1 MAENNEEFGQQ
12 HMSSDHFHLMLWFH
26 FAHFHARICVL
37 CSAAA
42 SLNRSVS
49 TVTYWFVSTWC
60 WWRDRGPTSR
70 NRLLGGLLPPPSSI
84 CVTLR
89 PPHRTAAVSSEQRA
103 NLSLLSPIIKQEQVR
118 FASLLHLFLQNFQWA
133 PRTETSLLHLFNP
146 QPWTVAHLVRCAC
159 CSLDI
164 YASPCCASCN

>member
-1 MAENNEEFGQQ
+1 
-12 HMSSDHFHLMLWFH
+12 MSSDHFHLMLWFH

-89 PPHRTAAVSSEQRA
+89 PPHRTSRSLQRA
-103 NLSLLSPIIKQEQVR
+103 ARKFKPLISNYQ
-118 FASLLHLFLQNFQWA
+118 
-133 PRTETSLLHLFNP
+133 TG
-146 QPWTVAHLVRCAC
+146 
-159 CSLDI
+159 
-164 YASPCCASCN
+164 ASPVCVTFAPFSPKLSMGPADWDQPAAPLQPAAMDCCAFGSVRLLLPGYLRIALLCVVQLGAFAQHGEWI